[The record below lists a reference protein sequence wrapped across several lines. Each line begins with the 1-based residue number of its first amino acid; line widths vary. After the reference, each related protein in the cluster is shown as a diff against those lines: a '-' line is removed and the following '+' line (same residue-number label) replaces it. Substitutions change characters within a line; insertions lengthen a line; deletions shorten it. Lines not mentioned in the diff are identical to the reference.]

1 MAFNLSN
8 WLFRKR
14 LETRAVFNQ
23 ATVSSHRVSNP
34 YHAVSVAPGNGAC
47 EQARRLKDKRFL
59 SAEAPDLPLDLCD
72 ASACTCR
79 YRHHD
84 DRRYHARREQDQG
97 LPGTDRHS
105 GERRA
110 GRGRR
115 VTDL

>member
-8 WLFRKR
+8 WVFRKR
-14 LETRAVFNQ
+14 LETSAVLNQ
-23 ATVSSHRVSNP
+23 AAVSRHRVGNP
-34 YHAVSVAPGNGAC
+34 YHAVSVVPGNGAC

-59 SAEAPDLPLDLCD
+59 SAEAPNLPLDLCD
-72 ASACTCR
+72 ASSCTCR

-84 DRRYHARREQDQG
+84 DRRYHVRREQDQG
-97 LPGTDRHS
+97 LPGRDRHG

-115 VTDL
+115 VTDV